1 MNPAPSIIFFTVAS
15 GAGYGALFWMGLLR
29 PFGLVPRTAGF
40 GALAIGVALVLVML
54 GLLSSTAH
62 LGRPERAW
70 RALSQ
75 WRSSWLSRE
84 GVAAVL
90 TFAPAGLFFLAVV
103 GQSEW
108 LALPAGL
115 LAAAGAA
122 VTVWCT
128 GMIYA
133 SLPTIRQWHHPLVA
147 PGYLLFGAFSG
158 AALVAMLAGFWGAA
172 AVPAA
177 IAALLGAAAFVLK
190 RCYWASVD
198 SARPASTM
206 ETATGLGFIG
216 KVRTLDP
223 PHTETN
229 YLLREMAF
237 RIGRVHAAR
246 LRRIASLAG
255 FAAPAVLLGLA
266 LLAGGG
272 AVAAVLAVAAAG
284 LATTG
289 LLAER
294 WLMFAEATHT
304 VALYYGVGERR

>member
-1 MNPAPSIIFFTVAS
+1 MNPAPSIVFFTVAS
-15 GAGYGALFWMGLLR
+15 GAGYGLLFWMGLLR
-29 PFGLVPRTAGF
+29 PFGLVPGGAAF
-40 GALAIGVALVLVML
+40 GAGAVGLALVLIML

-84 GVAAVL
+84 GVAAVA
-90 TFAPAGLFFLAVV
+90 TFAPAGLFFIAVI
-103 GQSEW
+103 GGKEW
-108 LALPAGL
+108 LAWWTGL

-122 VTVWCT
+122 ATVYCT

-133 SLPTIRQWHHPLVA
+133 SLKPIRQWHNPLTT

-158 AALVAMLAGFWGAA
+158 AVLLAMLAAFWGAA

-177 IAALLGAAAFVLK
+177 IAALLGACSFIFKRVYWTSIDAAPPV
-190 RCYWASVD
+190 A
-198 SARPASTM
+198 TM

-216 KVRTLDP
+216 KVRTLEP

-237 RIGRVHAAR
+237 RIARVHAAR

-255 FAAPAVLLGLA
+255 FAAPAALLALALPMGGVPAGILAVLAALLA
-266 LLAGGG
+266 LL
-272 AVAAVLAVAAAG
+272 
-284 LATTG
+284 G

-304 VALYYGVGERR
+304 VSLYYGMPDRG